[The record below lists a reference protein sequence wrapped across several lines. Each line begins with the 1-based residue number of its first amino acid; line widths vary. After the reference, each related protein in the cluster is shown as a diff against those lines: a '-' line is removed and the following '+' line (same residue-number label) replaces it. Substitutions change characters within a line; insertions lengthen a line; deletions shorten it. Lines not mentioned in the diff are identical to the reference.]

1 MLKKSPTFEHAQKS
15 TELRLRYNHAGM
27 FSYKFLN
34 GVDVLSIVFE
44 LWNILGGD
52 IKKKQSVYHLIKMFN
67 VFIVIKNLVNCTR
80 YNIISL
86 FKC

>member
-1 MLKKSPTFEHAQKS
+1 
-15 TELRLRYNHAGM
+15 M
-27 FSYKFLN
+27 FSYNIPN

-52 IKKKQSVYHLIKMFN
+52 IKKKQPVYHLIKMLN

>member
-1 MLKKSPTFEHAQKS
+1 MLKKVPPSFEHAQKS

-27 FSYKFLN
+27 FSYKIPN
-34 GVDVLSIVFE
+34 EVDVLSIVFE

-52 IKKKQSVYHLIKMFN
+52 IKKQPVYLHIKMFN

-86 FKC
+86 SKC

>member
-1 MLKKSPTFEHAQKS
+1 
-15 TELRLRYNHAGM
+15 M
-27 FSYKFLN
+27 FSYKIPN

-52 IKKKQSVYHLIKMFN
+52 IKKQPVYLHIKTFN
-67 VFIVIKNLVNCTR
+67 VFIVVKNFVNCTR